1 MSQRWMRRCSRQ
13 AIRLFLMYGATP
25 QALAFKASRTP
36 VSAKGKRGVRGGQ
49 EDSKAE
55 SASSAGAQA
64 VADAQ

>member
-36 VSAKGKRGVRGGQ
+36 VSAKGKRCAPGGQ
-49 EDSKAE
+49 ESTKAE
-55 SASSAGAQA
+55 SSSSVGAQA